1 MFHLFINDVQYCVGA
16 DCFIFSPGEIGNV
29 SCKICHTRCHVQR
42 NIEGRRIK
50 YISGTGLDKTH
61 DKFYCPKSDNAW
73 HKKGVKL
80 YVESQRTES
89 KRISELIKKDIDDIL
104 NSISDL

>member
-1 MFHLFINDVQYCVGA
+1 MLHIYINDVQYCVGA
-16 DCFIFSPGEIGNV
+16 DCFIFGPGEIRDVN
-29 SCKICHTRCHVQR
+29 CKICHTRCHVQR

-50 YISGTGLDKTH
+50 YVSGTGLDKTH

-80 YVESQRTES
+80 YVESDRTES

-104 NSISDL
+104 NSN